1 MGLTL
6 ADDRSKAIVE
16 FTRLRTARM
25 SRLFNLVQTYPNLA
39 AQIIGVD
46 YAKFQQLV
54 EQFGTAEEVE
64 RTAAIAATVQSQTA
78 DIASSAS
85 LTPEL
90 LNFVLEATPEPP
102 SNRALSS
109 AEQIFLVLFCLHQ
122 TWTQAMASKLELSES
137 KILSYYFG
145 VPESVVDQAFFAC
158 APLLEALL
166 ADSTLNLDR
175 EEAYRR
181 TYHATGFAHDAQDRL
196 TLLRSLGFFPKTI
209 FDVGASTGGWTKA
222 VHHIFPD
229 AHFYLFEPLA
239 PFSTHYQ
246 MGLESIQ
253 STVNYTLF
261 SFALGREC
269 GTSTIVVQPDFV
281 TSSMLTEYTSDTTY
295 KQEIPLMTL
304 DAVIQKHGLSY
315 PELIKIDTQGFELNI
330 LAGATEALKHAD
342 VLMLECWL
350 VRGYGP
356 ETPLLLELSTW
367 LAHHDFYLFDFGG
380 SYRENN
386 GVLIS
391 PDCYF
396 IRGSSSL
403 AHYDRKVDF
412 KRIN

>member
-1 MGLTL
+1 
-6 ADDRSKAIVE
+6 
-16 FTRLRTARM
+16 M

-39 AQIIGVD
+39 PQILGVD

-54 EQFGTAEEVE
+54 EQFGTAEEAE
-64 RTAAIAATVQSQTA
+64 RMSAIAATAQSTA
-78 DIASSAS
+78 ADRLSDAS
-85 LTPEL
+85 LAPEL
-90 LNFVLEATPEPP
+90 LNYVLEATLESP
-102 SNRALSS
+102 SNGDLAPS
-109 AEQIFLVLFCLHQ
+109 EQIFLVLFCLHQ
-122 TWTQAMASKLELSES
+122 TWTQEMAEQLGLSES
-137 KILSYYFG
+137 RLMSYYFK
-145 VPESVVDQAFFAC
+145 VPEWVIDQTFFAC

-196 TLLRSLGFFPKTI
+196 KLLRSLGFSPKAI

-239 PFSTHYQ
+239 PFSSQYQ
-246 MGLESIQ
+246 LGLESIK
-253 STVNYTLF
+253 STVDYTLF
-261 SFALGREC
+261 PFALGREC
-269 GTSTIVVQPDFV
+269 GTSTIVVRPDFV
-281 TSSMLTEYTSDTTY
+281 TSSMLTEYTNDTTY

-304 DAVIQKHGLSY
+304 DAVIQKHGLPY

-356 ETPLLLELSTW
+356 ETPLLLELATW
-367 LAHHDFYLFDFGG
+367 LARHDFYLFDFGG
-380 SYRENN
+380 SYRESS

-403 AHYDRKVDF
+403 AHMIGRLISSES
-412 KRIN
+412 INPYS